1 MNKTFIAIL
10 RGVNVSGQ
18 KKVNMAE
25 LRKQLSNKGL
35 EDVQTYI
42 QSGNIVF
49 ASQIEDNK
57 LVDIVQNCLLNHFG
71 FEVPTLVVP
80 SEKLDF
86 IIDENPLRNIDI
98 SKLHVTFLKQLP
110 NRQLVEALPPSP
122 NSNEEYRI
130 IEDVI
135 YVYCPDG
142 YGRTKINN
150 MFFERKLKVTA
161 TTRNWKTCLKLRD
174 MAQQKPDDY

>member
-18 KKVNMAE
+18 KMVNMAE

-49 ASQIEDNK
+49 TSQIEDNQ

-174 MAQQKPDDY
+174 MAQQKPDD